1 MASRHNKDINATTT
15 RKRKRLCGICG
26 QEGHD
31 RRSCRSVLQQDRITD
46 INLERRSTPPRDD
59 EGTDLRVQPTRQPDL
74 VVLPQLGRCLYCVL
88 DLETTGF
95 SRSRNHI
102 IEVAAQILKHD
113 GVMIENGSLSSWEGT
128 HRTVYVDRFYTSL
141 DLLRELRKMNLY
153 VTGTIMKNRI
163 PSEVTIGKTSRV
175 FKDMNRGDF
184 KRHRYS
190 YMENGKQE
198 CIGLVC
204 WRDRDIVYCVSNEAN
219 TVEVDTCIRRS
230 KLGLQTIKRPT
241 MIRDYNWYMGGV
253 DLADM
258 RRLHCNSTVMCQNR
272 WWLKLFSY
280 LLDVGTS
287 NALVL
292 YNLTKKEN
300 QQPTSIVDFKSELV
314 MTLVGTRFESLPEVT
329 VRHLPL

>member
-1 MASRHNKDINATTT
+1 MRYPHVCSLYKQIGHEYNPSYKIQELLDSLHKQFHRLFQPGRQLSLDETLIQSFGRIKFKVRIISKAARYGIKMYVLTDAATAY
-15 RKRKRLCGICG
+15 
-26 QEGHD
+26 
-31 RRSCRSVLQQDRITD
+31 V
-46 INLERRSTPPRDD
+46 
-59 EGTDLRVQPTRQPDL
+59 LRVIVYTGKHTYNESINQADKKTIR
-74 VVLPQLGRCLYCVL
+74 VVKELC
-88 DLETTGF
+88 
-95 SRSRNHI
+95 
-102 IEVAAQILKHD
+102 K
-113 GVMIENGSLSSWEGT
+113 SWEGT
-128 HRTVYVDRFYTSL
+128 HRMVYVDRFYTSL
-141 DLLRELRKMNLY
+141 DLLKELRKMNLY

-272 WWLKLFSY
+272 WWLKLFFIYSMSVPQM
-280 LLDVGTS
+280 LLFYT
-287 NALVL
+287 
-292 YNLTKKEN
+292 
-300 QQPTSIVDFKSELV
+300 I
-314 MTLVGTRFESLPEVT
+314 
-329 VRHLPL
+329 